1 MSADASFAV
10 ERFLLQNGA
19 SANMQDDF
27 GFGAL
32 HFALIKVQLDWQE
45 KYDATHKKTQGQK
58 DREKQILDASK
69 YETEKREAF
78 LRDHLGAI
86 PASESD
92 PVETV
97 SNLAAERGLNLMV
110 QDALGRTPLHLA
122 AATGAFV
129 CVSTLLTALGESK
142 KQASVDTTGMN
153 VLCAFLERFTDK
165 FSVSNPVLFFTM
177 IETLLKRGV
186 DPNPL
191 DYGSYEN
198 TRLLAMLVRAGGD
211 LRAKD
216 NSGKTPVDYARAQR
230 SRFVLRFLERTFPDL
245 VMVQPES
252 PEVSTVFAATPKY
265 SDDATAYLAKCES
278 SGKISRSRVVPK
290 VNASCDVGKV
300 SSVHSEGEG
309 AELDA
314 LLTKVDVK
322 NGRFGLNVFYR
333 LQLVRD
339 ELQDIL
345 VLFTNWGRI
354 GETGKF
360 QNTPFR
366 DEEEAVNEFKK
377 IFRSKTGNTWESRAP
392 DEFVK
397 KPKKY
402 NLVQRVNYATKVDE
416 EVTRSFRE
424 DMEDGVTRG
433 VVFPD
438 QRDSDLIGAPSIM
451 AMLAA
456 ITDVRNLQL
465 AAQTSCGFAGGDL
478 PLAKQDELR
487 AALEK

>member
-1 MSADASFAV
+1 
-10 ERFLLQNGA
+10 
-19 SANMQDDF
+19 
-27 GFGAL
+27 
-32 HFALIKVQLDWQE
+32 
-45 KYDATHKKTQGQK
+45 
-58 DREKQILDASK
+58 
-69 YETEKREAF
+69 
-78 LRDHLGAI
+78 
-86 PASESD
+86 
-92 PVETV
+92 
-97 SNLAAERGLNLMV
+97 
-110 QDALGRTPLHLA
+110 
-122 AATGAFV
+122 
-129 CVSTLLTALGESK
+129 
-142 KQASVDTTGMN
+142 
-153 VLCAFLERFTDK
+153 
-165 FSVSNPVLFFTM
+165 M

-230 SRFVLRFLERTFPDL
+230 SQFVLRFLERTFPGL
-245 VMVQPES
+245 MMVQPES

-339 ELQDIL
+339 ELQDIF

-424 DMEDGVTRG
+424 DMEDGATRG

-487 AALEK
+487 AALEKLHDIRVLLEEK